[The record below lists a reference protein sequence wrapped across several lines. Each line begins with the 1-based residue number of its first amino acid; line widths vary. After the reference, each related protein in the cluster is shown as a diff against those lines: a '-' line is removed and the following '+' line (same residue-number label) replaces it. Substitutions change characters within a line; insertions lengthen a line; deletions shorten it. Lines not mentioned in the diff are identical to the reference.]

1 MMEIGGMEQ
10 PGRVPPHQI
19 YAVDTE
25 TVFEANYIDPGSETL
40 SGVEYE
46 TCPTVGSA
54 RFEGTEHLH
63 ICSFVV
69 FGL

>member
-25 TVFEANYIDPGSETL
+25 TVFEANYIDPESETL

-46 TCPTVGSA
+46 TCLTVEVRDLKEPSISIFA
-54 RFEGTEHLH
+54 P
-63 ICSFVV
+63 S
-69 FGL
+69 